1 MKEGVENI
9 INNMLIELVKN
20 GKKAIQGEG
29 ATIGSEKIFR
39 LRKRVEIS
47 NKMTEKLRMINS
59 YDMFK

>member
-1 MKEGVENI
+1 
-9 INNMLIELVKN
+9 MLIELVKN